1 MAKAHYWNY
10 LKDIEG
16 KPVEG
21 ATVLIYNAGTSA
33 QSYIFEGEDDTIA
46 SNTVTLITDSDG
58 LFEFWIGDRREI
70 NGYPVGSKFKIT
82 WEKTGRIE
90 SGYIDDVEIWNDK
103 NKASVYSETI
113 EQSMW
118 TYSSPGYKYIDIT
131 HNLDEPY
138 VYVACYGNLS
148 KSSVPIT
155 LQYINDNI
163 IRIIVTDE
171 YTLKSHI
178 TVIG

>member
-16 KPVEG
+16 KSVES
-21 ATVLIYNAGTSA
+21 ATITIYNAGTSA
-33 QSYIFEGEDDTIA
+33 QSYIFEDEDDTIA
-46 SNTVTLITDSDG
+46 SNTVTLTTDSDG
-58 LFEFWIGDRREI
+58 FFEFWIGDRREI

-82 WEKTGRIE
+82 WEKVDRIE
-90 SGYIDDVEIWNDK
+90 SGYIDNVEIWNDK
-103 NKASVYSETI
+103 NKSSVYSETI

-118 TYSSPGYKYIDIT
+118 MFSSTGYKYIDIT
-131 HNLDEPY
+131 HDLDEPY
-138 VYVACYGNLS
+138 VYAACYGSIS

-155 LQYINDNI
+155 LRSINNNI
-163 IRIIVTDE
+163 VRIIVSDE
-171 YTLKSHI
+171 YAVRSYI